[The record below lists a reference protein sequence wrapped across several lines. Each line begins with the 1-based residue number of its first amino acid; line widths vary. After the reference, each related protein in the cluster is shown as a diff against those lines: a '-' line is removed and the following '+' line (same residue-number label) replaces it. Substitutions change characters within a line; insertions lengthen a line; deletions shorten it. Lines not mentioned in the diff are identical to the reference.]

1 MATKDGAAERLKFAR
16 KKAGLTQEECADL
29 IGVSIMTIRRWEW
42 GERTPRVEEL
52 KRLAKAL
59 NVDVNELLNGPADTK
74 ARFEI
79 IFNKELW
86 EGEDIDMTGNLFS
99 LLLSSDGH
107 IGIKGAN
114 KFNSE
119 DEIMDFCIKA
129 AEEMQ
134 RAFRAQRERGA
145 LAGT

>member
-1 MATKDGAAERLKFAR
+1 MR
-16 KKAGLTQEECADL
+16 KKTGLTQIELAKRL
-29 IGVSIMTIRRWEW
+29 GISNMTVFRWEK
-42 GERTPRVEEL
+42 GERVPRADEI
-52 KRLAKAL
+52 KRLAAAL
-59 NVDVNELLNGPADTK
+59 KVTEAELLNGPADTK

-99 LLLSSDGH
+99 LLLSNDGH

-114 KFNSE
+114 KFNNE

-134 RAFRAQRERGA
+134 RAFSAQRERGA
-145 LAGT
+145 LAGA

>member
-1 MATKDGAAERLKFAR
+1 MSP
-16 KKAGLTQEECADL
+16 
-29 IGVSIMTIRRWEW
+29 ITISRWEN
-42 GERTPRVEEL
+42 GVDTPKTL
-52 KRLAKAL
+52 KIKQLAKAL
-59 NVDVNELLNGPADTK
+59 SVSEAELLNGAADTK

-145 LAGT
+145 LAGA

>member
-1 MATKDGAAERLKFAR
+1 MSEIGKRIKQLR
-16 KKAGLTQEECADL
+16 QKAGLNQRELADMA
-29 IGVSIMTIRRWEW
+29 GVSFSTLRRWEVY
-42 GERTPRVEEL
+42 GASPRVEEIS
-52 KRLAKAL
+52 KLAAAL
-59 NVDVNELLNGPADTK
+59 HVTEAELLNGPADTK

-145 LAGT
+145 LAGA